1 MFKLAKKWIK
11 RLKLFILYFRRILFV
26 KNHFKCSFFK
36 KIRANVCGGFLA
48 DQWILYDFDHNDKG
62 EYLSEFDWYRSRYIN
77 EPFDF
82 LLNNKIAAAEI
93 LKQYVRVPES
103 YMIKNKGFLTSFDS
117 EHMEYETAIDLLKE
131 KGKLFIKP
139 YGAGKGNGVNILI
152 YEDGKIFVDKQEYTE
167 EEFVK
172 FLKGRDDWFICESMK
187 QHQYSDDIYDKTV
200 NTIRF
205 ITLRDIHTHQFK
217 VFFAVQRI
225 GTSATIPVDNGSR
238 GGLVAKID
246 LDTGILTE
254 ARCLHNKNVYK
265 VHPDSKAPIEGVQI
279 PGWDRIKEEMLA
291 LANKMP
297 YMHFIAWDI
306 LITEDGEICIIE
318 ANTSSGVNIIQLWG
332 GQRNDELGD
341 FYRYHKA
348 IKK

>member
-1 MFKLAKKWIK
+1 MFKFAKKCIK
-11 RLKLFILYFRRILFV
+11 KLKLFILYWRRIVFA

-48 DQWILYDFDHNDKG
+48 DQWMLYDFDHNDKS

-82 LLNNKIAAAEI
+82 LLNNKIAAAEL
-93 LKQYVRVPES
+93 LKQYVRVPAS
-103 YMIKNKGFLTSFDS
+103 YMIKNKGFLTNFDS
-117 EHMEYETAIDLLKE
+117 EAVEYEAAVDLLKE

-152 YEDGKIFVDKQEYTE
+152 YKDGKIFVDKDEYTE
-167 EEFVK
+167 EELIK
-172 FLKGRDDWFICESMK
+172 FLKGRDDWFLSESMK
-187 QHQYSDDIYDKTV
+187 QHKYLDEIYDKTV
-200 NTIRF
+200 NTIRM
-205 ITLRDIHTHQFK
+205 ICLRDPKTHQFK
-217 VFFAVQRI
+217 IFFAVQRI

-238 GGLVAKID
+238 GGLVSKID
-246 LDTGILTE
+246 LETGTLSE
-254 ARCLHNKNVYK
+254 ARCLHNRNVYK
-265 VHPDSKAPIEGVQI
+265 VHPDSQAPIEGAKI
-279 PGWDRIKEEMLA
+279 PNWDAIKEEMLA
-291 LANKMP
+291 LTNKMP

-306 LITEDGEICIIE
+306 LVTEDGGICIIE

-341 FYRYHKA
+341 FYRYHKV